1 MKLVKAY
8 RRNPGD
14 GKPLAKEELVS
25 EIKFHKHKFNNRI
38 KPDDKRRIL
47 FITCFSE
54 FGCESLALM
63 YCIPKI
69 IQQNPGAYVICVGWF
84 GREYLYRHLV
94 DEYWEMH
101 EDFQWLR
108 ELSQAFQHTSK
119 NLSKLEDS
127 LKELGQVYKGANMGQ
142 ICLGNTCL
150 DCKHFWGDESEN
162 AKCEKCDSINIDRS
176 LLANISHYKNFAV
189 HVPHPNY
196 QIQEQAKS
204 YLKSNPVGIFAR
216 GRVCYGRNLRSEFY
230 EQLIASLEEQGYN
243 PIWLGEKQS
252 VLPCPVSHITDFSRL
267 PESRNLELT
276 LAIISQ
282 LRFTVQFWTAST
294 RLASMMNTPWILFES
309 GDQLFGQGQE
319 GKRIFLTSDY
329 NKKKIVVSD
338 YHNVMENEDSAIKLV
353 NQAIDEMNENN
364 WENIIGLVSDPEVVK
379 MKIKIKNLW
388 PNHKV

>member
-14 GKPLAKEELVS
+14 GKPVAKEELFP
-25 EIKFHKHKFNNRI
+25 EIKFHKHKFNNRPQP
-38 KPDDKRRIL
+38 KDNRRIL

-69 IQQNPGAYVICVGWF
+69 IQQNPGTYVICVGWF

-101 EDFQWLR
+101 EEFQWLR
-108 ELSQAFQHTSK
+108 EYTQAFQHTSK
-119 NLSKLEDS
+119 NLSRLEES
-127 LKELGQVYKGANMGQ
+127 LKELGQVYRGASMGQ

-150 DCKHFWGDESEN
+150 DCRHFWGDESES
-162 AKCEKCDSINIDRS
+162 AKCEKCSSDNIDRS
-176 LLANISHYKNFAV
+176 LLANIPHNKKFAV
-189 HVPHPNY
+189 HIPPPSSKV
-196 QIQEQAKS
+196 QVQAKS
-204 YLKSNPVGIFAR
+204 YLKPNSVGIFAR

-230 EQLIASLEEQGYN
+230 ERLIANLEEQGYN

-252 VLPCPVSHITDFSRL
+252 VLPCPVPHITDFSRL

-282 LRFTVQFWTAST
+282 LRFTIQFWTAST
-294 RLASMMNTPWILFES
+294 RLSSMMNVPWILFES
-309 GDQLFGQGQE
+309 PDQIVGMGQE
-319 GKRIFLTSDY
+319 GKRIALTTNND
-329 NKKKIVVSD
+329 KKKLVLSQ
-338 YHNVMENEDSAIKLV
+338 YHNVMEKEDEALKLV
-353 NQAIDEMNENN
+353 NQAISEMNLNN
-364 WENIIGLVSDPEVVK
+364 WNDIVGLVDQPEIIRMMLLK
-379 MKIKIKNLW
+379 QSMW
-388 PNHKV
+388 R